1 MDLEAMIKAWES
13 ANAYA
18 VETDEPAAWA
28 VVDDWGDVISQKLV
42 EMTTKEKA

>member
-1 MDLEAMIKAWES
+1 MDLEILIKTWEA